1 LTTPA
6 GLPYF
11 RWEFQG
17 TAEDG
22 TLIRIVVDIFDAGTH
37 KEILQYTRPL
47 NDGEELDEQ
56 VEEAIDTLRFEE

>member
-1 LTTPA
+1 M
-6 GLPYF
+6 Y
-11 RWEFQG
+11 
-17 TAEDG
+17 
-22 TLIRIVVDIFDAGTH
+22 IFDAGTH